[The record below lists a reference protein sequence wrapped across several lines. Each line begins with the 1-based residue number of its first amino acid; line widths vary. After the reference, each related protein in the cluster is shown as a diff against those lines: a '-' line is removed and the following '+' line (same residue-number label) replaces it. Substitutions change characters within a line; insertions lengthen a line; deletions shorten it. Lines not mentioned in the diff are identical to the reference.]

1 MGPMLG
7 PAQGSSLGRPALPQQ
22 PAGPAAP
29 GGGSGGAR
37 LQAPPGKGEPR
48 WAEFLYTS
56 LHPSGSGATSPSCR
70 RCRAKGA
77 QVSRDAVHF
86 LGGIQQWSKEEPRWA
101 QALCTTLYTSGS
113 GARGFKL
120 QVWPA
125 KGVRVGVA
133 AVQHLVKL
141 PLYGDCIRQGHS
153 RRDMCCN
160 AMPHTGAARH
170 ATLATGLLDAVLC
183 TICTQLSLHTTTLS
197 RLCTADTSTAVF
209 CRGQG
214 YAHVQHALQLSQQ
227 QQGNVQQQPRW
238 CLPCCGI
245 YECRGHL
252 AGNPQQHNMGRQS
265 KITQNM
271 YICLCLL
278 TLCVVHHSR
287 IHSFSLHLHKSLRPV
302 RVPACT

>member
-1 MGPMLG
+1 MSPDLEEENGDEAGSPVAAATSQPALMTVGEDSVIRIWVEVTVGPMLG

-48 WAEFLYTS
+48 WAEVLYTS

-133 AVQHLVKL
+133 AVQLL
-141 PLYGDCIRQGHS
+141 EGQPLAPQ
-153 RRDMCCN
+153 
-160 AMPHTGAARH
+160 
-170 ATLATGLLDAVLC
+170 LDAAGPDVVAH
-183 TICTQLSLHTTTLS
+183 SLW
-197 RLCTADTSTAVF
+197 
-209 CRGQG
+209 
-214 YAHVQHALQLSQQ
+214 YASS
-227 QQGNVQQQPRW
+227 
-238 CLPCCGI
+238 
-245 YECRGHL
+245 
-252 AGNPQQHNMGRQS
+252 AG
-265 KITQNM
+265 
-271 YICLCLL
+271 ICL
-278 TLCVVHHSR
+278 
-287 IHSFSLHLHKSLRPV
+287 
-302 RVPACT
+302 AA